1 MLRRLTFFTL
11 LASVTACADAIDRIT
26 PNPPARMVART
37 QINKSHCIG
46 EAATAICS
54 RIEIVWPQNND
65 PWLNNWLTGIS
76 KNELHTPDS
85 PTLDAAATAFIRG
98 QAQQQGVQGSIA
110 DLKLHW
116 TMLGE
121 VGRYRNLLLVRDAQ
135 ENGTA
140 GRAVSRR
147 FYVLDLTRHVPL
159 ALPDIILPGQ
169 EQALQVLQRQALQ
182 GWLERNR
189 DMSPDVAAQQLASL
203 AQRPAGDWAISRGGL
218 VFSYAAYDM
227 GPAEWGLPLIY
238 LPLDVLRGI
247 IRPEV
252 LTAAGNWTVDVPRAV
267 AQ

>member
-1 MLRRLTFFTL
+1 MLRRLTFLTL
-11 LASVTACADAIDRIT
+11 LASATACADAIDRIT

-54 RIEIVWPQNND
+54 RIEIVWPQNNN
-65 PWLNNWLTGIS
+65 PWLNDWLTGIS

-85 PTLDAAATAFIRG
+85 LTLDAAATAFIRA

-110 DLKLHW
+110 DLKLQW

-147 FYVLDLTRHVPL
+147 FYVLDLTRHAPL
-159 ALPDIILPGQ
+159 DLPDIILPGQ
-169 EQALQVLQRQALQ
+169 EQALQVLQR
-182 GWLERNR
+182 R
-189 DMSPDVAAQQLASL
+189 PCKASSN
-203 AQRPAGDWAISRGGL
+203 A
-218 VFSYAAYDM
+218 
-227 GPAEWGLPLIY
+227 
-238 LPLDVLRGI
+238 
-247 IRPEV
+247 
-252 LTAAGNWTVDVPRAV
+252 TAT
-267 AQ
+267 

>member
-1 MLRRLTFFTL
+1 MLRRLTFLTL
-11 LASVTACADAIDRIT
+11 LASATACADAIDRIT

-65 PWLNNWLTGIS
+65 PWLNDWLTGIS

-85 PTLDAAATAFIRG
+85 LTLDAAATAFIRA

-110 DLKLHW
+110 DLKLQW

-147 FYVLDLTRHVPL
+147 FYVLDLTRHAPL
-159 ALPDIILPGQ
+159 DLPDIILPGQ
-169 EQALQVLQRQALQ
+169 EQALQVLQRRALQ
-182 GWLERNR
+182 G
-189 DMSPDVAAQQLASL
+189 
-203 AQRPAGDWAISRGGL
+203 
-218 VFSYAAYDM
+218 
-227 GPAEWGLPLIY
+227 
-238 LPLDVLRGI
+238 
-247 IRPEV
+247 
-252 LTAAGNWTVDVPRAV
+252 
-267 AQ
+267 